1 MTEQEVTIALRNAT
15 HEQRQAVFEILR
27 QVELPSTTP
36 TIVQHLYDVA
46 GEVLGTKV
54 GFYTRHNVQY
64 TARIFVTAAYLRAG
78 YSHAEI
84 SRWTGIPYQR
94 ITYYHRTLDAWR
106 CLWSY
111 HSTCAQLD
119 RFLDIVTKKHIL

>member
-1 MTEQEVTIALRNAT
+1 MTEQEVTVALRNAT

-36 TIVQHLYDVA
+36 TIVQRLYEVA

-54 GFYTRHNVQY
+54 GFNTRHGAQL

-78 YSHAEI
+78 YSHAQI

-94 ITYYHRTLDAWR
+94 ITYYHRTIDDWR
-106 CLWSY
+106 CLPGY
-111 HSTCAQLD
+111 VLLCTKLD
-119 RFLDIVTKKHIL
+119 QFLDIVTKKHIL